1 MIPIDVINS
10 ILVLYY
16 TFENFSLL
24 FYSISFALDKD
35 LRLISNYSPT
45 PTKYIYI
52 YIYVSINVK
61 SVR

>member
-10 ILVLYY
+10 ILLLYY
-16 TFENFSLL
+16 TSENFSLL

-45 PTKYIYI
+45 PPKKKKKKN
-52 YIYVSINVK
+52 VSINVK